1 MTCRNSNVDK
11 FQKEIIMNRIVSLVC
26 TVFLVLFV
34 TDSVQAEVVSIEA
47 TVKSVDAQNN
57 KITVERKG
65 KTTEFD
71 VSKSTNISKL
81 KAGQKVTLSYHLDLE
96 TVLKIESPEAKSDL
110 KSPELIMLQE
120 LDADGFEGN
129 PVLTKDGLTIFWN
142 VKGPSDSLKWVWT
155 ASRKD
160 QNSLFENKKK
170 LIPAADFT
178 VSSDGLEIIMLQNNG
193 SLASATRDDLDSNFS
208 RPKTITELSKKY
220 GFIAAPTIS
229 PDGLTLYY
237 GRIVNGKGIQLHY
250 STRSSKNAKW
260 SPPRPLLLPP
270 SGYKIRFMT
279 LSSDG
284 KYLFC
289 NAMDAEERKPNL
301 LVYSRGTPQDRF
313 QFLGVVDSE
322 DLKVNASK
330 GGAFAR
336 YLPETN
342 ELFFA
347 GTVDESGDRKL
358 LLIKN
363 FSPETMIENVGE

>member
-1 MTCRNSNVDK
+1 MY
-11 FQKEIIMNRIVSLVC
+11 RILTIVC
-26 TVFLVLFV
+26 FALTLFV
-34 TDSVQAEVVSIEA
+34 TSKHVQAEVVSIEA
-47 TVKSVDAQNN
+47 TVKSVDPQNN

-71 VSKSTNISKL
+71 VSKNSDLSKL

-96 TVLKIESPEAKSDL
+96 TVLKIESPEVKSDS
-110 KSPELIMLQE
+110 KSPELIVLQE
-120 LDADGFEGN
+120 LDADGYEGN
-129 PVLTKDGLTIFWN
+129 PVMTKDGLTIFWN
-142 VKGPSDSLKWVWT
+142 IKGPSDSLKWVWT

-220 GFIAAPTIS
+220 GFIAAPCLS
-229 PDGLTLYY
+229 PDGVTLYY
-237 GRIVNGKGIQLHY
+237 GRIVNGKGIQFHS
-250 STRSSKNAKW
+250 STRSTKNSKW
-260 SPPRPLLLPP
+260 SPPRPLMLPP
-270 SGYKIRFMT
+270 SGYKMRFMT

-289 NAMDAEERKPNL
+289 NAMDVEEGKPNL
-301 LVYSRGTPQDRF
+301 LVYSRMTPQDRF

-322 DLKVNASK
+322 ELKVNASK

-347 GTVDESGDRKL
+347 GTTGDSGDIKMM
-358 LLIKN
+358 LIKN
-363 FSPETMIENVGE
+363 FSPETMIKEIINK

>member
-1 MTCRNSNVDK
+1 
-11 FQKEIIMNRIVSLVC
+11 MNRLFNLVC

-34 TDSVQAEVVSIEA
+34 TCVVQAEVVSIDA
-47 TVKSVDAQNN
+47 TVKSIDAQNN

-71 VSKSTNISKL
+71 VSKSTDISKI
-81 KAGQKVTLSYHLDLE
+81 KEGRKVTLSYHLDLE
-96 TVLKIESPEAKSDL
+96 TVLKIESPESNSDL
-110 KSPELIMLQE
+110 KSPELVVIQE
-120 LDADGFEGN
+120 LDAEGFEGN

-155 ASRKD
+155 ATRKD

-178 VSSDGLEIIMLQNNG
+178 VSSDGLEIIMLQKDG
-193 SLASATRDDLDSNFS
+193 SLANATRNDLESNFS

-220 GFIAAPTIS
+220 GFIAAPCFS

-237 GRIVNGKGIQLHY
+237 GRIVNGKGIQFHY
-250 STRSSKNAKW
+250 STRPSKNAKW
-260 SPPRPLLLPP
+260 SPPRPLLLP
-270 SGYKIRFMT
+270 SNGNKMRFMT
-279 LSSDG
+279 LSSDE

-289 NAMDAEERKPNL
+289 NAMDAEEGKPNL
-301 LVYSRGTPQDRF
+301 MIYSRKSPQDRF

-336 YLPETN
+336 YLPDTN
-342 ELFFA
+342 ELFYA

-358 LLIKN
+358 MLIKN
-363 FSPETMIENVGE
+363 FSPDTMVESVGE